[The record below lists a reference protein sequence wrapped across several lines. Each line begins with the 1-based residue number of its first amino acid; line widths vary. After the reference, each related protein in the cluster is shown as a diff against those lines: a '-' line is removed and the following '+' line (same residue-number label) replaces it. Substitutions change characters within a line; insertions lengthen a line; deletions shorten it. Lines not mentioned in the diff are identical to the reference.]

1 MDMRTVFPS
10 PWYSASD
17 FDGVGKEF
25 TIGNIMMQQVAAEFK
40 PVMYFNGVEKALV
53 LNPTNNKLLIA
64 MFGPDS
70 KEWTGKKVVLYS
82 FTAMFG
88 GQPQLRLGVRA
99 ADESGRTPPA
109 EPATGT
115 QVARAAAAAQQRI
128 DDMNDEVP
136 F

>member
-1 MDMRTVFPS
+1 MDMKNVFPS

-17 FDGVGKEF
+17 FDGVGKNF
-25 TIGNIMMQQVAAEFK
+25 TIGNVMMQQVAADFK

-64 MFGPDS
+64 MFGAES
-70 KEWTGKKVVLYS
+70 KEWTGKRINLYS

-99 ADESGRTPPA
+99 ADESGRTPTEAPA
-109 EPATGT
+109 KTPDYEQRAMA
-115 QVARAAAAAQQRI
+115 AREEF
-128 DDMNDEVP
+128 NDEVP